1 MITAV
6 ELENQPKN
14 NHGDRQTFLAPEVVK
29 DRQPARGNSAKV
41 PVCIN
46 PRRDPM
52 FDYKTIPTTKKIKSQ
67 LITDGHLILNQN
79 DTREGREK
87 CSIPV

>member
-52 FDYKTIPTTKKIKSQ
+52 FDYKTNQKYLKF
-67 LITDGHLILNQN
+67 LWNTDRTDLT
-79 DTREGREK
+79 D
-87 CSIPV
+87 